1 MSTPEEQ
8 QRGQQQAAGE
18 QDPWTQTW
26 QGETWD
32 TSYQP
37 VQPPLGSVPGQPV
50 APEGWFREEAAPQQG
65 AQQPQT
71 GQQQGQQGQ
80 QGYQQSQQGQPGY
93 QQHQQSQQDWG
104 VPQPAPTPWPSEPV
118 AEQTAYL
125 PPYPGPA
132 APQAQQQ
139 QQQQQQPVAP
149 EGWFREEA
157 APQQQPQQPQQP
169 HQHQEHQPQS
179 QEWGAPQADRWSA
192 DPRTSGG
199 TGFGAG
205 PGVGTGAG
213 PGAAAEQTAYLP
225 PYPGPGAAQE
235 PPQQP
240 QPVAPDGW
248 FREEA
253 PQPPQQPRHAQ
264 PRHAQPQPW
273 EAESAAY
280 SPPAPDA
287 AAEQTAYLPPVR
299 EGAAEQT
306 AYLPPVREGAAEQ
319 TAYLPPVREGAAEQT
334 AYLPPVREGAAEQ
347 TAYLSPVR
355 EGAAEQTAYLPPYP
369 GPGAPAAG
377 GPASVPAAGGP
388 AAEYSP
394 PTLGGNT
401 IRAVDPAQARA
412 EGRSPIIDPGPQSAI
427 LTAALGLLLA
437 VAAAFGDF
445 ALLLPLV
452 ALQALTAA
460 GWFRLNGMWPARQGI
475 ALAFLGALVADAA
488 VLAVDDTYGPGAI
501 IGTLGAWVLLTLVL
515 QLRSHAD
522 PDERMYGLMAS
533 VASAAL
539 AIACAGFLAADGK
552 AVSVGAAAVAVAVFT
567 RALPLPTLPSVAV
580 SLGAAAGAGIA
591 VGTVT
596 GTGTGG
602 ALIGLAAGICALI
615 GLRVA
620 AYDYP
625 SKFVHMT
632 AGVALPL
639 AVAAPAV
646 YLIGRVVG

>member
-1 MSTPEEQ
+1 M
-8 QRGQQQAAGE
+8 
-18 QDPWTQTW
+18 
-26 QGETWD
+26 
-32 TSYQP
+32 
-37 VQPPLGSVPGQPV
+37 
-50 APEGWFREEAAPQQG
+50 
-65 AQQPQT
+65 
-71 GQQQGQQGQ
+71 
-80 QGYQQSQQGQPGY
+80 
-93 QQHQQSQQDWG
+93 
-104 VPQPAPTPWPSEPV
+104 
-118 AEQTAYL
+118 
-125 PPYPGPA
+125 PPYPGPTD
-132 APQAQQQ
+132 PQAQQP
-139 QQQQQQPVAP
+139 QQPVAP

-157 APQQQPQQPQQP
+157 ADPQPQQPQQD
-169 HQHQEHQPQS
+169 
-179 QEWGAPQADRWSA
+179 WGAPQAAQWPA

-205 PGVGTGAG
+205 PGVGSGGAG
-213 PGAAAEQTAYLP
+213 AGAAAERTAYLP

-235 PPQQP
+235 SPQQP

-248 FREEA
+248 FREE
-253 PQPPQQPRHAQ
+253 PPQQQPPQQQPRHAQ

-273 EAESAAY
+273 EAESAGY
-280 SPPAPDA
+280 SPPRSPAPDA

-347 TAYLSPVR
+347 TAYLPPVREGAAEQTAYLPPVR

-369 GPGAPAAG
+369 GPGAPEAAPAAPVAG
-377 GPASVPAAGGP
+377 GPGAPAPVPAAGGP

-412 EGRSPIIDPGPQSAI
+412 EGRSPIIDPGPQPAI

-445 ALLLPLV
+445 ALLVPLI

-488 VLAVDDTYGPGAI
+488 VLAVDSTYGPGAI

-596 GTGTGG
+596 GTGVGG
-602 ALIGLAAGICALI
+602 ALIGLAAGVCALI